1 MKKNIFKSGGFQSL
15 LASLLCIVLGL
26 FLGYLVLLLINP
38 AGAGE
43 AILTVIKNFM
53 TYNRPAS
60 QLKYFGN
67 TLVKTAPLLMCALAI
82 LFAYKV
88 GLFNIGAAGQY
99 CAGVA
104 LSLYAALGLGWSWL
118 PCMLLAICGGAI
130 LGGISGLL
138 KSYCNVN
145 EVISGIMLNWIVL
158 YLTNMLLTTVKED
171 ASPYTKVLAHI
182 NESAVLPSL
191 GLGALFNKN
200 QYVGLAIPLAVV
212 MAVIVW
218 IVLDKT
224 KFGYELKATGL
235 NKNAAK
241 YCGMAEKRNIIL
253 SLMISGALA
262 GTTYPLDRQFTAEKL
277 GFAAPCAN
285 SLDGVSD
292 RDFCIELANAISIC
306 MMHLSRLSEEIIL
319 WCSWEFKFIELDD
332 AFTTGS
338 SIMPQKKNPDVT
350 ELIRGKTGRVYGDLN
365 TLLVMMKGIPLAYN
379 KDMQEDKEAI
389 FDAVDT
395 LELCLKTVTP
405 MLDTM
410 KTLPANMRRA
420 AAKGFINATDCADY
434 LTKKGMPFRDAYKLT
449 GCMVSDCIAKDKTLE
464 ELTLDE
470 FKGYSALFEN
480 DIYDAID
487 LIKCCEGRTSY
498 GGPSEA
504 SVNNQIRL
512 AMDQLAAWEANNA

>member
-1 MKKNIFKSGGFQSL
+1 MTENNEHLALWGGRFTSGPSPELARLSKSTQFDWRLADDDIAGSRAHARALGRAGLLTADELQRMEDALDTLQRHVDDGSFAPIEDDEDEATALERGLIDIAGDELGGKLRAGRSRNDQIACLIRMWLRRHSRVIAGLLLDLVNALIEQSEKAGRTVMPGRTHMQHAQPVL
-15 LASLLCIVLGL
+15 LAHQLMAHAWP
-26 FLGYLVLLLINP
+26 LIRDVQRLIDWDKRIN
-38 AGAGE
+38 
-43 AILTVIKNFM
+43 
-53 TYNRPAS
+53 
-60 QLKYFGN
+60 
-67 TLVKTAPLLMCALAI
+67 
-82 LFAYKV
+82 
-88 GLFNIGAAGQY
+88 
-99 CAGVA
+99 
-104 LSLYAALGLGWSWL
+104 
-118 PCMLLAICGGAI
+118 
-130 LGGISGLL
+130 
-138 KSYCNVN
+138 
-145 EVISGIMLNWIVL
+145 
-158 YLTNMLLTTVKED
+158 
-171 ASPYTKVLAHI
+171 ASPY
-182 NESAVLPSL
+182 
-191 GLGALFNKN
+191 G
-200 QYVGLAIPLAVV
+200 
-212 MAVIVW
+212 
-218 IVLDKT
+218 
-224 KFGYELKATGL
+224 
-235 NKNAAK
+235 
-241 YCGMAEKRNIIL
+241 
-253 SLMISGALA
+253 SGALA

-410 KTLPANMRRA
+410 KTIPANMRRA

-487 LIKCCEGRTSY
+487 LVKCCEGRTSY

-504 SVNNQIRL
+504 SVNNQIAL
-512 AMDQLAAWEANNA
+512 ANAQLDAWEEKNA